1 MVSLKG
7 DSKMKLVTS
16 PHWKRTLYFLLFA
29 LSFTIFIA
37 ILYEEELTHIIK
49 PSPWHEFEEFEFE
62 NFNQQEEQ
70 EEQEEDILV
79 QGELRKAKHIA
90 FE

>member
-49 PSPWHEFEEFEFE
+49 PSPFEFEFE